1 MPYTQKQKNFFGAI
15 AGGANTKEGPSKE
28 DAKKMLTESKG
39 MPTKPPVDKEDKET
53 PADEKKESPKKQA
66 EEKKEGT
73 EKPQPKSKGEET
85 VDKYSKTLK
94 KGKKWPE
101 ESKKKTASF
110 LDKEYK

>member
-1 MPYTQKQKNFFGAI
+1 MPENMTPKQRGLFGAV
-15 AGGANTKEGPSKE
+15 AGGDKKLKGIPPEKAKEWLKE
-28 DAKKMLTESKG
+28 AGSR
-39 MPTKPPVDKEDKET
+39 PPVDKEDKET

-73 EKPQPKSKGEET
+73 EKPQAKSKGEET

-94 KGKKWPE
+94 KGKKWPD
-101 ESKKKTASF
+101 ESKKKTAAF